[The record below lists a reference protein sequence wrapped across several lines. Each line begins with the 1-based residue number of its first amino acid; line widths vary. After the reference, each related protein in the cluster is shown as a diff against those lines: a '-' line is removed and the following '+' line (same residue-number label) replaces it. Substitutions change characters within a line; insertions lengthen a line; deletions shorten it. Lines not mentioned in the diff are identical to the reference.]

1 MSDELRGC
9 GPVCNPCGPVN
20 DCGCNSEILFFVLIF
35 LILFT
40 NAGCCNR

>member
-9 GPVCNPCGPVN
+9 GPVPTCCPQNNSCCNT
-20 DCGCNSEILFFVLIF
+20 EILFFVLIF

-40 NAGCCNR
+40 SVGCCNR